1 MQNLRLSH
9 DMYEDRLT
17 ALDIVTYTFL
27 NSAVL
32 NEESRVVVERDMR
45 KGARISRQ
53 ALFWVPPRWEASLVQ
68 GEMQNTLE

>member
-1 MQNLRLSH
+1 MKILRLSH
-9 DMYEDRLT
+9 EMYEDRLT
-17 ALDIVTYTFL
+17 AFDIVTYTFS

-45 KGARISRQ
+45 KGAQVSRQ
-53 ALFWVPPRWEASLVQ
+53 ALFWVPPRWEALLEQ